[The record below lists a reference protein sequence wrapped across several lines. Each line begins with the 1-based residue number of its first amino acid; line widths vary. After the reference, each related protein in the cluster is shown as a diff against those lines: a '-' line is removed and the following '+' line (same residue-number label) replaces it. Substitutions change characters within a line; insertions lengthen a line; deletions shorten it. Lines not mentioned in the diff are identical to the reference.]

1 MFTKLAM
8 AIGAVAAVTACSGA
22 AASRTSAPGAE
33 PATLTAATDPA
44 SRTITATGQGRARGI
59 PDLLT
64 ATLGVQTSGPDARTV
79 LTTNSSEAAALIG
92 RLQADGVAAADIKTV
107 QLSLNPQYSNSAPD
121 GSPRVTG
128 YAATDTVSVS
138 IRRLDRAGTILDDAA
153 AAGGNDTVIQSLSYS
168 VADEGPLVAAAHAD
182 AVRQAQSAAK
192 AMADAAG
199 VTLGAVHVVTD
210 STPPQV
216 VPAFG
221 AEAAVPAAS
230 APVPV
235 PVRAGTEEVTAE
247 VTVSYDIA

>member
-8 AIGAVAAVTACSGA
+8 AIGAAAAVTACSGA
-22 AASRTSAPGAE
+22 AASRTSAPGAVS
-33 PATLTAATDPA
+33 ATLTAATVPA
-44 SRTITATGQGRARGI
+44 SRTITATGQGRARGT

-107 QLSLNPQYSNSAPD
+107 QLSLSPQYSDPAP
-121 GSPRVTG
+121 GGTPRVTG

-138 IRRLDRAGTILDDAA
+138 IHRLDRAGTILDDAA
-153 AAGGNDTVIQSLSYS
+153 AAGGSDTVIQSLSYS
-168 VADEGPLVAAAHAD
+168 VADQGPLLAAAHAD

-199 VTLGAVHVVTD
+199 VALGAVHVVTD

-216 VPAFG
+216 LPAFG

-230 APVPV
+230 ARVPV
-235 PVRAGTEEVTAE
+235 PVQAGTEEVTAE
-247 VTVSYDIA
+247 VTVTYDIA

>member
-8 AIGAVAAVTACSGA
+8 AIGAAAAVTACSGA
-22 AASRTSAPGAE
+22 AASRTSAPGAVS
-33 PATLTAATDPA
+33 ATLTAATVPA
-44 SRTITATGQGRARGI
+44 SRTITATGQGRARGT

-107 QLSLNPQYSNSAPD
+107 QLSLSPQYSDPA
-121 GSPRVTG
+121 PRVTG

-138 IRRLDRAGTILDDAA
+138 IHRLDRAGTILDDAA
-153 AAGGNDTVIQSLSYS
+153 AAGGSDTVIQSLSYS
-168 VADEGPLVAAAHAD
+168 VADEGPLLAAAHAD

-199 VTLGAVHVVTD
+199 VALGAVRVVTD

-216 VPAFG
+216 LPAFG

-230 APVPV
+230 ARVPV
-235 PVRAGTEEVTAE
+235 PVQAGTEEVTAE
-247 VTVSYDIA
+247 VTVTYDIA